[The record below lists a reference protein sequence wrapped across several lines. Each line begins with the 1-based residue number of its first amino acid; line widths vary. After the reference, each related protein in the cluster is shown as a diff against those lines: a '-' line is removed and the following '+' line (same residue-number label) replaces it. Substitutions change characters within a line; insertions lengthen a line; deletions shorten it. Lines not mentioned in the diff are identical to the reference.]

1 MLRYNERKKRRR
13 ENNMV
18 GDDLG
23 LIVLENAKEFGEK
36 LQKRLND
43 IRKDEKNY
51 IIPVKTNRFNN
62 GEGKAVIEGT
72 VRGKDLYIVSDVG
85 NYSISYSMHG
95 EKHNMSPD
103 EHFQDIKRI
112 ISATSGHASKIT
124 VVMPLLYQARQH
136 KRKGRESLDCAIAL
150 QELERLGVDNIVT
163 FDAHDPNV
171 SNAIPR
177 MPFESFYPTHTILT
191 QLVKEEK
198 KHIDNLLVVSP
209 DMGAMERARYYAE
222 MLGCD
227 VGVFYKRRD
236 LSRIVNGKNPIIEH
250 AYMGA
255 DVKDRNIIVVDDMI
269 ASGQSMIE
277 VAKELK
283 SRGANNIYLVATFAL
298 LTEGIQGFMEAYQE
312 GTFTK
317 LYSTNLSY
325 VPKTIKNQ
333 SWYCDVD
340 CSMQLATIIDTL
352 NKKHSIQPLCDGK
365 KKMFEKIEKMKQ

>member
-1 MLRYNERKKRRR
+1 MV
-13 ENNMV
+13 ENN
-18 GDDLG
+18 LG
-23 LIVLENAKEFGEK
+23 LIVLENAKELGEK
-36 LQKRLND
+36 LQKKLNE
-43 IRKDEKNY
+43 IRKDEKHY
-51 IIPVKTNRFNN
+51 IIPVTANRFNN
-62 GEGKAVIEGT
+62 GEGKAVIGGT
-72 VRGKDLYIVSDVG
+72 VRGKDLYILSDVG
-85 NYSISYSMHG
+85 NYSVCYTMHG
-95 EKHNMSPD
+95 EKHGMSPD
-103 EHFQDIKRI
+103 EHFQDIKRM

-150 QELERLGVDNIVT
+150 QELERLGVDNIIT

-177 MPFESFYPTHTILT
+177 MPFESFYPTHTILS
-191 QLVKEEK
+191 QLVKQEK

-236 LSRIVNGKNPIIEH
+236 LSKVVNGKNPIIEH

-283 SRGANNIYLVATFAL
+283 LRGANKIYLVATFTL
-298 LTEGIQGFMEAYQE
+298 LTEGIEGFMNAYEE
-312 GTFTK
+312 GVFTK

-325 VPKTIKNQ
+325 VPETIKKQ
-333 SWYCDVD
+333 KWYCDVD

-352 NKKHSIQPLCDGK
+352 NKKQSIEPLCDGK
-365 KKMFEKIEKMKQ
+365 KKMFEEINKIKN